1 MGSETLSDEEQMASQ
16 LGEVLDSLQ
25 VPKDLRVSLLVFA
38 STRLNQLNSGRH
50 TILERDVG

>member
-1 MGSETLSDEEQMASQ
+1 MGSETLSDEEQMASE

-25 VPKDLRVSLLVFA
+25 VPKDLRASLLVFA
-38 STRLNQLNSGRH
+38 STRLNQLDSGRH